1 MEQSNQPQQKKSPI
15 ELAFNVLVVL
25 LIAGA
30 ILQALQVSGLR
41 DRVANLEAQLLA
53 QAEADIAE
61 QLGTNNDGWNT
72 VIKSGLGGFEVTL
85 PNGWGPIYN
94 DLERDFIIM
103 PGTRQPDL
111 GVGKKVEVIESQG
124 YGSDGPT
131 LFAIWI
137 VNKGEAELPQG
148 DAEEFTFSNNKNPIK
163 GTKYTY
169 TYPEDRSEGI
179 GYLRLQDDR
188 RYEYVVPFGDK
199 ELHVYYNV
207 YGSDPRNLVET
218 VEEIVQRIV
227 LAE

>member
-85 PNGWGPIYN
+85 PNGWGP
-94 DLERDFIIM
+94 DL
-103 PGTRQPDL
+103 
-111 GVGKKVEVIESQG
+111 
-124 YGSDGPT
+124 
-131 LFAIWI
+131 
-137 VNKGEAELPQG
+137 
-148 DAEEFTFSNNKNPIK
+148 
-163 GTKYTY
+163 
-169 TYPEDRSEGI
+169 
-179 GYLRLQDDR
+179 
-188 RYEYVVPFGDK
+188 
-199 ELHVYYNV
+199 
-207 YGSDPRNLVET
+207 
-218 VEEIVQRIV
+218 
-227 LAE
+227 